1 MKEIMRKIRK
11 RLAAP
16 VYGAAA
22 VWLLYC
28 LIFPL
33 YRTWHFIALVCVG
46 VLGYII
52 LSKIFPGT
60 TEFIEI
66 PEEPVRTG
74 NAEIDELFDKG
85 GKAVEEIHALSLN
98 ISDARVAAK
107 LRDLAAVTER
117 IFKRLHSN
125 PDDFKQIRRFSDL
138 HLPTVMKI
146 LRTYESLKGSDIRGE
161 NITNTLERIDSA
173 LVSILESFK
182 KFYDSLYYHQAL
194 DIEVDIDV
202 LETMLKKEGFSND

>member
-1 MKEIMRKIRK
+1 MREVK
-11 RLAAP
+11 RRSAAP

-33 YRTWHFIALVCVG
+33 YRTWHFIVLLCAG
-46 VLGYII
+46 ILGYII

-60 TEFIEI
+60 TEFVEI

-74 NAEIDELFDKG
+74 NAEIDELFNEGQKT
-85 GKAVEEIHALSLN
+85 VTEIRSLSTK
-98 ISDARVAAK
+98 IPDARVAAK
-107 LRDLAAVTER
+107 LQELAAVTER

-125 PDDFKQIRRFSDL
+125 PEDFKQIRRFSDL

-146 LRTYESLKGSDIRGE
+146 LRTYETLKGSDVRGE

-194 DIEVDIDV
+194 DIEVDISV